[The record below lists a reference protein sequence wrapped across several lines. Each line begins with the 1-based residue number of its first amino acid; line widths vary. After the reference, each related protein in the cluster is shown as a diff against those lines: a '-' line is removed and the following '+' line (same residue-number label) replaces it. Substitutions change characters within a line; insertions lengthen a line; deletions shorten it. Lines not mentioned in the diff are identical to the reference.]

1 MAQLRGHLKEIGNTQ
16 EFHPLEAAKL
26 SDGSF
31 VLKTL
36 EVTGTPEHHNGDA
49 DLIAAPINFSGATKR
64 VIIENKSGTQT
75 LAVSFDGGSNFKTIA
90 ILSTLDV
97 EVSVT
102 SIDIKASADT
112 TPYEILAIV

>member
-1 MAQLRGHLKEIGNTQ
+1 MAQIYGHLKEDGETGD
-16 EFHPLEAAKL
+16 FHPLEAIKL
-26 SDGSF
+26 PDGTY

-36 EVTGTPEHHNGDA
+36 EVTGTPEHYNGDA
-49 DLIAAPINFSGATKR
+49 NIAPATVTFSGTTSR

-75 LAVSFDGGSNFKTIA
+75 IAVSFDGGSNFKTIA

-97 EVSVT
+97 KVGVT